1 MCIYIYIYTQKT
13 FIYIHIYNI
22 YIYIFFLHEAALHE
36 IVKTVNRD
44 LKVRELCM
52 ELPCG
57 MDVGQIGKS
66 FNKVSRQRVPLRTRA
81 PKQKWE
87 RDLLYVSTIL
97 MGICT

>member
-1 MCIYIYIYTQKT
+1 MCVYIYIYIYIEK
-13 FIYIHIYNI
+13 HI

-57 MDVGQIGKS
+57 MDVGQIVKS
-66 FNKVSRQRVPLRTRA
+66 FNEVGAGS
-81 PKQKWE
+81 
-87 RDLLYVSTIL
+87 
-97 MGICT
+97 G

>member
-1 MCIYIYIYTQKT
+1 MKQ
-13 FIYIHIYNI
+13 
-22 YIYIFFLHEAALHE
+22 LHE

-66 FNKVSRQRVPLRTRA
+66 FNKVGAVSGQIVPLVLRQRVPLRTRA
-81 PKQKWE
+81 PKFKWE

-97 MGICT
+97 MDICT